1 MDNVF
6 VRSARA
12 DDFPQCLA
20 IDPNFSTDY
29 VWQMD
34 SRSEAGQIAVAF
46 RSARLPRSM
55 QVNYPRDAK
64 SRAANWPT
72 CAAMLV
78 GTRDHRV
85 IGYAAISKHTP
96 QSAAWLD
103 DLVVAQSARR
113 GGVGSALLE
122 AAGRWGRAQRLKWLI
137 LEMQTKNYP
146 AICFCQ
152 KHGLTFCGF
161 SDRHFPNQDIALF
174 FAQALHTGE
183 AAL

>member
-1 MDNVF
+1 MNKIF

-12 DDFPQCLA
+12 DDLPQCLE
-20 IDPNFSTDY
+20 IDPNFSTDH
-29 VWQMD
+29 VWQME
-34 SRSEAGQIAVAF
+34 SRSETGQISVAF

-55 QVNYPRDAK
+55 QVTYPRDAK

-72 CAAMLV
+72 CATMLV
-78 GTRDHRV
+78 ATQDHRLV
-85 IGYAAISKHTP
+85 GYAAISKHAP

-103 DLVVAQSARR
+103 DLVVAPAARHD
-113 GGVGSALLE
+113 GVGTALLE
-122 AAGRWGRAQRLKWLI
+122 AASRWGRAQKLKWLI

-174 FAQALHTGE
+174 FAQALPTGDD
-183 AAL
+183 AR